1 MLRKSLKKTTLGL
14 IVLATTTALWAQ
26 EPKPPASNGT
36 YKLDY
41 VFSELQ
47 DNKRVNVRSYTIL
60 LRVMNKGVL
69 KQGNRVPI
77 LVGTKEGTDQIQY
90 LDIGL
95 NIDCRVRQELDSAI
109 DLETTADTS
118 SIVTESQGS
127 NRTGDPAIRQMR
139 YDLENVV
146 SLGKPTLLG
155 SADEIDGTRRFQIEV
170 TATKVR

>member
-1 MLRKSLKKTTLGL
+1 MLRNSLRKTTLYL
-14 IVLATTTALWAQ
+14 VVLVTTTALWAQ
-26 EPKPPASNGT
+26 DQKPPASNGT

-47 DNKRVNVRSYTIL
+47 DNKRVNARSYTIL

-69 KQGNRVPI
+69 KQGDRVPI
-77 LVGTKEGTDQIQY
+77 LVGTKEGTDQFQY

-118 SIVTESQGS
+118 TVVTEPQGS
-127 NRTGDPAIRQMR
+127 NHTQDPVVRQVR

-146 SLGKPTLLG
+146 PLGKPTLLG
-155 SADEIDGTRRFQIEV
+155 SADEIDGQRRFQIEV

>member
-14 IVLATTTALWAQ
+14 IVLVTTTALWAQ
-26 EPKPPASNGT
+26 EQKPPASNAT

-47 DNKRVNVRSYTIL
+47 DNKRVNARSYTIL
-60 LRVMNKGVL
+60 LRVMNKAVL

-77 LVGTKEGTDQIQY
+77 LVGEKEGTNQIQY

-109 DLETTADTS
+109 ELETTADTS

-146 SLGKPTLLG
+146 PLGKPTLLG

>member
-1 MLRKSLKKTTLGL
+1 MLHKTLNNMAL
-14 IVLATTTALWAQ
+14 YLAVLLATTTLWAQ
-26 EPKPPASNGT
+26 EQKPPTSNGT

-47 DNKRVNVRSYTIL
+47 DNKRVNARNYTIL

-77 LVGTKEGTDQIQY
+77 LVGEKEGTNQIQY

-95 NIDCRVRQELDSAI
+95 SIDCRVRQELDSAI
-109 DLETTADTS
+109 ELETTADTS
-118 SIVTESQGS
+118 SIVAESQGS
-127 NRTGDPAIRQMR
+127 NRTGDPAIRQIR
-139 YDLENVV
+139 YDLENIVP
-146 SLGKPTLLG
+146 LGKPTLLG